1 MSEPISDEDLRNLRL
16 FAKDPDNAFYC
27 HVDSDTLAEIIARL
41 DAAEAKLVKIAE
53 LMATK
58 SYAVLPLLVD
68 GLLARFDAAEAKLER
83 IKQIVDPNQYSSLS
97 MLVEIKKII
106 YG

>member
-41 DAAEAKLVKIAE
+41 DAAEAKL
-53 LMATK
+53 
-58 SYAVLPLLVD
+58 
-68 GLLARFDAAEAKLER
+68 ER
-83 IKQIVDPNQYSSLS
+83 IRKAIPRNQYLSLS
-97 MLVEIKKII
+97 MLVEVKEIVH
-106 YG
+106 G